1 MTVLGAG
8 TGIVSVHGAHA
19 ETACEVGDM
28 KIADGALCR
37 ILLVEDDEPVRER
50 LAAILTRWP
59 GGRLVATC
67 GKLGDAVEVIKASRI
82 DLLITDLN
90 LPDGHGV
97 QAIRLL
103 RDCQPD
109 AEAMV
114 ISVLA
119 DDRNV
124 IEAIEAGASG
134 YLLKDSDPLDIVDAI
149 TELLAG
155 RSPISSAIARTI
167 VRRLSGGRDGKADA
181 SKTDASKTDAQKS
194 AVSKSDASLPH
205 AGEQSL
211 TPREMDILWG
221 IAKGFTYGELAERLE
236 ISKQTVPVH
245 IRNIYRK
252 LQTNNRSEAVY
263 EASRR
268 GLIRL

>member
-1 MTVLGAG
+1 MTGVEKDKPA
-8 TGIVSVHGAHA
+8 V
-19 ETACEVGDM
+19 
-28 KIADGALCR
+28 R
-37 ILLVEDDEPVRER
+37 ILLLEDDDPVRER
-50 LAAILTRWP
+50 LARIIDGWP
-59 GGRLVATC
+59 GGRLIAACAT
-67 GKLGDAVEVIKASRI
+67 LAEATRLIADSTI

-103 RDCQPD
+103 RERQPA

-119 DDRNV
+119 DDRTV
-124 IEAIEAGASG
+124 IAAIEAGATG
-134 YLLKDSDPLDIVDAI
+134 YLLKDSDPIDIVAAI
-149 TELLAG
+149 GDLVAG
-155 RSPISSAIARTI
+155 HSPISSKIARTI
-167 VRRLSGGRDGKADA
+167 VRRLGSRGRPSEPAPA
-181 SKTDASKTDAQKS
+181 TP
-194 AVSKSDASLPH
+194 SDASTAPSPADGQL
-205 AGEQSL
+205 L

-221 IAKGFTYGELAERLE
+221 IAKGFTYGELAERLQ

-252 LQTNNRSEAVY
+252 LQANNRSEAVY

-268 GLIRL
+268 GLIKL

>member
-1 MTVLGAG
+1 MRMRKARLTPMA
-8 TGIVSVHGAHA
+8 SD
-19 ETACEVGDM
+19 ESKPTAR
-28 KIADGALCR
+28 CR
-37 ILLVEDDEPVRER
+37 ILLLEDDKPIRER
-50 LAAILTRWP
+50 LTGIIEAWP
-59 GGRLVATC
+59 HGQLVAACAALAETIQ
-67 GKLGDAVEVIKASRI
+67 VIGRETI
-82 DLLITDLN
+82 DLLITDLK

-97 QAIRLL
+97 QAIRAL
-103 RDCQPD
+103 RTQQPQ

-134 YLLKDSDPLDIVDAI
+134 YLLKDSDPINIIDAIVD
-149 TELLAG
+149 LLGG
-155 RSPISSAIARTI
+155 RSPISPTIARTI
-167 VRRLSGGRDGKADA
+167 IRRIAGKD
-181 SKTDASKTDAQKS
+181 T
-194 AVSKSDASLPH
+194 
-205 AGEQSL
+205 EQSEPAQDNGEKL

-245 IRNIYRK
+245 IKNIYRK
-252 LQTNNRSEAVY
+252 LQANNRSEAVY

>member
-1 MTVLGAG
+1 MTALGSDKS
-8 TGIVSVHGAHA
+8 IVCAVPSP
-19 ETACEVGDM
+19 GDAAYQAANM
-28 KIADGALCR
+28 KIADGTVCR

-50 LAAILTRWP
+50 LAAIIGRWP
-59 GGRLVATC
+59 GGRLIASC
-67 GKLGDAVEVIKASRI
+67 GKLADAVDVIKNQHI

-97 QAIRLL
+97 QAIRML
-103 RDCQPD
+103 REKQPD

-155 RSPISSAIARTI
+155 RSPISSTIARTI
-167 VRRLSGGRDGKADA
+167 VRRLSGGRDSRAEQPKPEAA
-181 SKTDASKTDAQKS
+181 ATRTN
-194 AVSKSDASLPH
+194 
-205 AGEQSL
+205 EQSL

-245 IRNIYRK
+245 IKNIYRK